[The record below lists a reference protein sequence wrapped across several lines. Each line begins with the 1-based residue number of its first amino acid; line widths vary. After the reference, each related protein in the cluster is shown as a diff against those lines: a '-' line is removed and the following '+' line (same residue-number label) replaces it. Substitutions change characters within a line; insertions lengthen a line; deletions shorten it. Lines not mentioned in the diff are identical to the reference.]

1 MSPRVSTTTPPEGPS
16 LPPFTPSVLRPEF
29 RSEEFWESNTRRFK
43 AFAAYCLS
51 KHTSHHLP
59 GLSPLADEANDVVVR
74 ATILILEGVRRC
86 PEDVSPVSF
95 VLGVIASIT
104 SHDFETAEARTMHLS
119 IAAHEQDGDSVI
131 SDLGVESSEADLIA
145 RNLAE
150 DFIGKLPLSLR
161 RYVRLRQSG
170 MLQTAEDYAHEMGV
184 SVADVRKIDRRLRR
198 QRSLWTGTPPSV
210 DSPGGSAR
218 KKNSPRW

>member
-1 MSPRVSTTTPPEGPS
+1 MSPRVSTTTTPSDGPS
-16 LPPFTPSVLRPEF
+16 LPPFTPSALRPEF

-51 KHTSHHLP
+51 KHTSHRLP

-104 SHDFETAEARTMHLS
+104 SHDFETPEARAMHFS
-119 IAAHEQDGDSVI
+119 IAAHEEDGDGVI
-131 SDLGVESSEADLIA
+131 SGLRVESREADLIA
-145 RNLAE
+145 LDLAE

-161 RYVRLRQSG
+161 RYARLRQSG
-170 MLQTAEDYAHEMGV
+170 TLQTAEDYAYEMGL
-184 SVADVRKIDRRLRR
+184 SVADVRNFDRRLRR
-198 QRSLWTGTPPSV
+198 LRPLWAGTPPSV
-210 DSPGGSAR
+210 D
-218 KKNSPRW
+218 